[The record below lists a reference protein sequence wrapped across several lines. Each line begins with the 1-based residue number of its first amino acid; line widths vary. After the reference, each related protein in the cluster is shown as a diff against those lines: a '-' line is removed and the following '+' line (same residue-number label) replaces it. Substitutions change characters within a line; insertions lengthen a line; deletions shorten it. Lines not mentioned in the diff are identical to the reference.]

1 MDANVSLITK
11 EDIWYPVLK
20 AEFYL
25 IMCSN
30 LPLRSKLGAGRGPGH
45 HAERVASVPH
55 AVPGPAENV
64 SFQNM
69 SLQVA
74 VTKVCI

>member
-20 AEFYL
+20 AQFYL

-30 LPLRSKLGAGRGPGH
+30 LPLRSELGAGKGRGR

-55 AVPGPAENV
+55 AGPGLPENV
-64 SFQNM
+64 SFQNK
-69 SLQVA
+69 SLQFA
-74 VTKVCI
+74 VIKVCI